1 MFRIKSCFTKFVR
14 YVATSRPTKS
24 PIRSGVTLA
33 FGKYLLLTNTVSSGV
48 LMIIGDVC
56 QQEIEYR
63 QNKLRQR
70 YDLGRLSML
79 LGVFPLVDS

>member
-1 MFRIKSCFTKFVR
+1 MFRIKHCLKNIVR
-14 YVATSRPTKS
+14 YVSHTKPTKS
-24 PIRSGVTLA
+24 PIRSSVTLA

-63 QNKLRQR
+63 QNKLPQR
-70 YDLGRLSML
+70 YDYGRLSML
-79 LGVFPLVDS
+79 LRI